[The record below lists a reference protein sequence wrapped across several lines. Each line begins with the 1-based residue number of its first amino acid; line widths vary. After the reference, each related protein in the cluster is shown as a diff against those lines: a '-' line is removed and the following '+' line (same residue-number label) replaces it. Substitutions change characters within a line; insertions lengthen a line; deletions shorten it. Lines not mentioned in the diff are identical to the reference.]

1 MDNPAAFVNENISL
15 QFIHQMNNQGIL
27 SWKTDVFKIPDF
39 RQCLTSAELIDEK
52 GIVTALDIS
61 EEDVDMT
68 VDGCFTSRLSVRYK
82 YQEIVFLTVVTEV
95 AAVSVC
101 LDSPGYSGQFGERQ
115 FNLGLGIILTVL
127 LLCVGIGVCKR
138 KKKNR
143 ASDDTAGVQNNR
155 VNILP
160 TTHDL
165 PDVT

>member
-1 MDNPAAFVNENISL
+1 M
-15 QFIHQMNNQGIL
+15 
-27 SWKTDVFKIPDF
+27 
-39 RQCLTSAELIDEK
+39 
-52 GIVTALDIS
+52 TALDIS
-61 EEDVDMT
+61 EEAVDMT
-68 VDGCFTSRLSVRYK
+68 VDGCSTTRLSVRYK
-82 YQEIVFLTVVTEV
+82 YQETVFLTVVTEV

-138 KKKNR
+138 KNR

-160 TTHDL
+160 DRNNL
-165 PDVT
+165 PEVS